1 MWIPYNEA
9 IAKNMTDYPKVGDMI
24 LYRAKKGRKGK
35 EPICY
40 NGTITRVI
48 SQRRYMVKYKVSDDV
63 KYSFIN
69 GTSSA
74 IVKIEDLFYFN
85 NTVIYKNEESTP
97 DNSQG

>member
-9 IAKNMTDYPKVGDMI
+9 IAKNMTGYPKIGDMV
-24 LYRAKKGRKGK
+24 LYRAKKGTKGK

-40 NGTITRVI
+40 RGTVTRVI
-48 SQRRYMVKYKVSDDV
+48 SSRRYMVKYKVPNEV
-63 KYSFIN
+63 KSAFIN

-74 IVKIEDLFYFN
+74 IVKIEDLSYFC

-97 DNSQG
+97 EDSQV